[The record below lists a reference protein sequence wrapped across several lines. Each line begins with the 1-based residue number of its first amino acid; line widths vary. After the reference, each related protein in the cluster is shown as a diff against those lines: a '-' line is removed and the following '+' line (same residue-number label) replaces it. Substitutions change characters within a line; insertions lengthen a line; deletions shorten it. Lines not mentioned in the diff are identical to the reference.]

1 MENKHTFEHFLI
13 KIKNY
18 IPHNNG
24 LAMIMC
30 ILKLFPLII
39 FTHDWNIQYSNCV
52 SYFLSLIT
60 LSSTLHK
67 PNDRTANYFLMIV
80 ISVIT
85 IILLIIMLIFYQRV
99 KQFGKLTHKKI
110 FRVICFFM
118 YFFNFFF
125 VQYIFMFSA
134 NIFVCPQSYDT
145 TKEYKYIS
153 TYKDDCRTI
162 PNIIMMVIQL
172 PLIVYL
178 FIISFIFL
186 LIISEPFSYTNNI
199 IVTQLGKVNVDL
211 LIIPFLQAF
220 LGLEYAIP
228 FKTMII
234 VKIAVRGL
242 YVLYFLRYIYKE
254 PKMFFSSNL
263 FRTLI
268 NFIYTMCFVSCLIE
282 FGFSFDWNNDLIY
295 LEKTTSIIFFKLLIE
310 FLLSVIIIKS
320 MDFYEKK
327 CIIDI
332 CKGQICNDLPYELLN
347 KVFFIFYKVECVFG
361 DDLLYRIIE
370 EFFEVFNEHKEK
382 SKCLKIYGLKCYCL
396 KYKGEDYIKQSDDFL
411 AIVRN
416 LRSNSLLSKNKIL
429 KLNFPIMYK
438 YLEYFIHS
446 NTTKQK
452 GNNNH
457 ANYLLS
463 LVLFY
468 IIFDKN
474 YNKSL
479 FYLSEFMNTK
489 FYKNS
494 KICRFQSRL
503 IKLQLLKDYKNNL
516 IIEPDKNAIF
526 QSMPLPTENSFSE
539 MYKRYN
545 SLTRTIRI
553 ENNLSKVLKTYF
565 EVLNFFSDNDCTVEE
580 ITKILKKFQSSLHQA
595 NTSLIFL
602 CNNDILKQYHL
613 CSKLS
618 LFYSYFYS
626 EIPSKIQ
633 ACFQNIFEYN
643 CKMDNYS
650 TMLINTHNNK
660 DSWKFSL
667 EYLSDDL
674 CSKLGYKISELK
686 GKEISELF
694 PESLRKCFEFL
705 LLKKIK
711 MGNVQM
717 VMKDIVI
724 ADKDKYAHLYDII
737 GIVIFTGECSKIF
750 FKMFSFNFDKKDSD
764 RGDKRKGKKEASKKN
779 IMRNEC
785 FVFVNKNGKV
795 ITISKEFEKFFCL
808 TLNVIKKYKINM
820 FRDILKIENTNNK
833 NVIKKSLI
841 QIYENIADLNFE
853 LMQNNSNEEFS
864 KTYKN
869 IKSLQTKISSKNNKI
884 IVVCQLEKKDLYK
897 NEKEIKGFYYIS
909 FNIEIDNNSTSFTGF
924 LGKEVSDFNPGNQNN
939 ALSHKKSIASQRG
952 KKFEL
957 NTNINEIYSKLKQ
970 IQILSLKYLTSNF
983 NLKSSEIFNL
993 TKNEENELN
1002 TLSQLEE
1009 KEAAPPTSVSSSLPS
1024 ATTAGLNT
1032 NSSIFN
1038 TNGNSTNQGVF
1049 SSIRFFHANSQSGY
1063 QPLKKE
1069 SISENLQKRI
1079 FIQLCIWIIFSIIF
1093 IIFQSMLLIIDK
1105 SSNKKITT
1113 MNNILTN
1120 SMFIRNIIYS
1130 IISSMLR
1137 LQYIAN
1143 GLQQNTTIDNNF
1155 DNSIDYHNHKLEERV
1170 IDFLNYYKQYEKN
1183 EVKLYEYNK
1192 KRILELKEQDFP
1204 YVELKAQNLTKSI
1217 SISDILSQLH
1227 IRTNYIIDNEIK
1239 PFLFNISYDTIQD
1252 RELLEIESLFVL
1264 AFENYFTYF
1273 KYVWDEIDNL
1283 LIDNINTD
1291 SHEVIVLIYAINLSN
1306 GFLLFVLFIMQSFI
1320 YVKINNQ
1327 IFARYYINYNYFEFF
1342 GTLLIKKANK
1352 VQEFIENSDV
1362 ENFNS
1367 FKNSKISIVNTMEDH
1382 SSFKENYSR
1391 INNKMPIMIKPY
1403 KIKENFFYDS
1413 NKFGVS
1419 TKDSVYSFFEND
1431 ENKITSFKPSR
1442 EESPKR
1448 MHNLEKANSGKG
1460 SWNFSSIKMQGK
1472 GMSGKLKKV
1481 TDTSM
1486 TPKSIINANSL
1497 NNPNALISTTGNY
1510 TNSNS
1515 FSPIGDTAGNL
1526 NPNLM
1531 PSSHNKTKKDLLRPK
1546 YFMCNIIAFSLTS
1559 LSIVIFCLVDALL
1572 INQSMKDKIEFS
1584 IMNKVLLSFPT
1595 NTQEILL
1602 MYGITLLKNKQMFFE
1617 YQSTGYLTPFDEL
1630 NYVNQGLTHDIL
1642 QESLDNHFSI
1652 NTYINNKISEKSN
1665 RFKNLNDYLAII
1677 NTENSCKTYIEY
1689 FYTNKDRLEFEP
1701 FTSFNET
1708 LYPQDVLITECQE
1721 IGNGINSK
1729 GHKTALDSLINTI
1742 MNYYT
1747 DFKQDEEKSEESM
1760 FKRVNDEVFS
1770 TFLVQTDLLL
1780 DKTIMNYYLALD
1792 KDYSKHKQSNTT
1804 LLNTFFI
1811 VIVLFALAVDCFY
1824 IWRFT
1829 LQFIDK
1835 NNVINEIEPCLYN
1848 TIIF

>member
-18 IPHNNG
+18 IPHNNP
-24 LAMIMC
+24 LAMVMC
-30 ILKLFPLII
+30 VLKLFPLII

-60 LSSTLHK
+60 LSDILHHQ
-67 PNDRTANYFLMIV
+67 NDMTVNYIIIIV
-80 ISVIT
+80 IYVIT
-85 IILLIIMLIFYQRV
+85 IILLILMLMFYQRV
-99 KQFGKLTHKKI
+99 KQFGKLTHKKV
-110 FRVICFFM
+110 FKVICFFM
-118 YFFNFFF
+118 YFLNFFF
-125 VQYIFMFSA
+125 VQYVFMFSV

-153 TYKDDCRTI
+153 KYNDNCRTI
-162 PNIIMMVIQL
+162 LNIIMMVIQV

-199 IVTQLGKVNVDL
+199 IVTQLGKINAEF
-211 LIIPFLQAF
+211 LIIPFLQAL
-220 LGLEYAIP
+220 LGLEYSIP
-228 FKTMII
+228 FKTMIF
-234 VKIAVRGL
+234 VKISIRGI
-242 YVLYFLRYIYKE
+242 YVLYFFRYLYKE
-254 PKMFFSSNL
+254 PKMFFSNNL
-263 FRTLI
+263 FHTLM

-282 FGFSFDWNNDLIY
+282 FGFCFDWNNDLVY

-310 FLLSVIIIKS
+310 LLLSIIIIKS

-347 KVFFIFYKVECVFG
+347 KVFFIFYKVEYVFG

-429 KLNFPIMYK
+429 KINFPIMHK

-479 FYLSEFMNTK
+479 FYLGEFMNTK

-494 KICRFQSRL
+494 RICRFQSRL

-516 IIEPDKNAIF
+516 IIEPDKNAVL
-526 QSMPLPTENSFSE
+526 QSMPLPSENSFSE

-580 ITKILKKFQSSLHQA
+580 ITKILKKFQSSIHQA

-613 CSKLS
+613 CSKLT

-626 EIPSKIQ
+626 EVPSKIQ

-674 CSKLGYKISELK
+674 CSKLGYKISDLK

-711 MGNVQM
+711 VGNVQM

-750 FKMFSFNFDKKDSD
+750 FKMFSYNFDKRDSD
-764 RGDKRKGKKEASKKN
+764 RGDKRKSKKEASKKKV
-779 IMRNEC
+779 MRNEC
-785 FVFVNKNGKV
+785 FAFVNKNGKV
-795 ITISKEFEKFFCL
+795 ITISKKFEKFFCL
-808 TLNVIKKYKINM
+808 TLGIIKKYKINI

-833 NVIKKSLI
+833 SVIKKNLI
-841 QIYENIADLNFE
+841 QIYENITDLTFE

-909 FNIEIDNNSTSFTGF
+909 FSIEIDNTSTSFTGF
-924 LGKEVSDFNPGNQNN
+924 LGKEVCEFNSGNQIT
-939 ALSHKKSIASQRG
+939 AISTKKSNVSQRG
-952 KKFEL
+952 RKFEL
-957 NTNINEIYSKLKQ
+957 NSNINEIYSKLKQ
-970 IQILSLKYLTSNF
+970 IQILSLKFLTSNF
-983 NLKSSEIFNL
+983 NLKSTEIFNL

-1009 KEAAPPTSVSSSLPS
+1009 KDAAPPTSVSSSIPS
-1024 ATTAGLNT
+1024 STTAGLNT

-1038 TNGNSTNQGVF
+1038 TNGNSTGQNVF
-1049 SSIRFFHANSQSGY
+1049 SSIRFLQSNLQTGY

-1079 FIQLCIWIIFSIIF
+1079 LIQLFIWIIFSIIF

-1105 SSNKKITT
+1105 SSNQKITT
-1113 MNNILTN
+1113 MHNILIN
-1120 SMFIRNIIYS
+1120 SIFLKNIIYS

-1143 GLQQNTTIDNNF
+1143 GLQKNTTIDNNF
-1155 DNSIDYHNHKLEERV
+1155 DNSIDYHKQKLKERV

-1192 KRILELKEQDFP
+1192 KQILDLKDQEFPYIELKS
-1204 YVELKAQNLTKSI
+1204 QNLTKSL
-1217 SISDILSQLH
+1217 SITEVLSQLH

-1239 PFLFNISYDTIQD
+1239 PFLFNISYETIQD

-1264 AFENYFTYF
+1264 TFENYFTYF
-1273 KYVWDEIDNL
+1273 KYVWDEIENI
-1283 LIDNINTD
+1283 LIDNISTD
-1291 SHEVIVLIYAINLSN
+1291 SNKVIALIYAINLSN
-1306 GFLLFVLFIMQSFI
+1306 GFLLFTLFIVQSFI

-1342 GTLLIKKANK
+1342 GTLLLKKANK

-1362 ENFNS
+1362 DNFNL
-1367 FKNSKISIVNTMEDH
+1367 FKNSKVSILNTMEDH
-1382 SSFKENYSR
+1382 SIFKENYSR

-1403 KIKENFFYDS
+1403 KIKENNFYDS
-1413 NKFGVS
+1413 NKYGLS

-1431 ENKITSFKPSR
+1431 DHKITSFKPSR

-1448 MHNLEKANSGKG
+1448 VHSIEKANSGKG
-1460 SWNFSSIKMQGK
+1460 SWNFSSTKLQGK
-1472 GMSGKLKKV
+1472 GSRKV
-1481 TDTSM
+1481 NDNSP
-1486 TPKSIINANSL
+1486 PKIIINPNSF
-1497 NNPNALISTTGNY
+1497 NNPKGLISISGNY
-1510 TNSNS
+1510 TNSSN
-1515 FSPIGDTAGNL
+1515 FSSMGETSGNL

-1531 PSSHNKTKKDLLRPK
+1531 PSSHNKTKKDLLPPNF
-1546 YFMCNIIAFSLTS
+1546 FMCNIIAFSLIS

-1572 INQSMKDKIEFS
+1572 ISQSMKDKIDFS
-1584 IMNKVLLSFPT
+1584 KMNQALLSLPS
-1595 NTQEILL
+1595 NAKEILL
-1602 MYGITLLKNKQMFFE
+1602 IYGITLLKNKQILFN
-1617 YQSTGYLTPFDEL
+1617 YQSTGYLTQFDDL
-1630 NYVNQGLTHDIL
+1630 KYINQETNHDIL
-1642 QESLDNHFSI
+1642 QESLEGHFLI
-1652 NTYINNKISEKSN
+1652 NTFVMNKISEKSN
-1665 RFKNLNDYLAII
+1665 RFKYLNEYIALIGS
-1677 NTENSCKTYIEY
+1677 ENSCTNYIEY
-1689 FYTNKDRLEFEP
+1689 FYSNKDKLEFDS
-1701 FTSFNET
+1701 FIAFNET
-1708 LYPQDVLITECQE
+1708 FYSKEKLISECSG

-1729 GHKTALDSLINTI
+1729 GHKTAIDSLINTI

-1747 DFKQDEEKSEESM
+1747 DFKQDETKTEETM
-1760 FKRVNDEVFS
+1760 FQRVNDEVFNS
-1770 TFLVQTDLLL
+1770 FQIETDLLL

-1792 KDYSKHKQSNTT
+1792 KDYSKHKQSNSTI
-1804 LLNTFFI
+1804 LNTFFI
-1811 VIVLFALAVDCFY
+1811 IIVLFALAVDCFY

-1835 NNVINEIEPCLYN
+1835 NNLINEIEPCLYN